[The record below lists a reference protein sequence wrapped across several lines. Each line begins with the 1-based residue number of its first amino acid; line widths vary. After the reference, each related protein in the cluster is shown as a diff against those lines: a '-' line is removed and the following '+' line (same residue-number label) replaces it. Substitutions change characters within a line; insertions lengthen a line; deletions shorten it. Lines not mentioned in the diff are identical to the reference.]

1 MFGQSATFL
10 IGPVVSKHFYTA
22 PESELGKEMYKLL
35 IVALFGP
42 NLNTEAAIQLVLKG
56 TRPKMLK
63 CYVPQILTEAQD
75 YFSKWQDCGTVDLVH
90 EFERLITLA
99 IARCLLG
106 RDVREILNERIP
118 ALLRDLSGGILP
130 ISVLFPYLPI
140 PAHNRRD
147 KARDNLLYIIMNSRK
162 NSPQPE
168 EDFLQTLLEDGDDIN
183 SEQISAFILSV
194 LFVGKHTTASTAVWT
209 GAYLLQHKTYFSKVF
224 EEQKELFGRH
234 GLDRF

>member
-118 ALLRDLSGGILP
+118 ALLRDLSGSILP